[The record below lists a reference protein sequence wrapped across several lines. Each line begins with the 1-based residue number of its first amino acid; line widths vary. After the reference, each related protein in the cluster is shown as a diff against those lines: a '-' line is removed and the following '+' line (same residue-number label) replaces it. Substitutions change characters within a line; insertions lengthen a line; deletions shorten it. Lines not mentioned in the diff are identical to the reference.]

1 MILLFVNK
9 QRHFSA
15 DQVAAYKI
23 LCQKA
28 MDKVMNRSFIDRRMQ
43 KANLVLS
50 ATVNFVGF
58 DYMKKANREFRNVN
72 QVTDV
77 LTFPLLEMKQGK
89 LAEPLSV
96 SDMIPHVDGINEL
109 PLGEI
114 LISLEKAYEQS
125 QAFGHSMEREV
136 AFLAT
141 HAALHLVGFDHIDKT
156 EEKKMISE
164 QEKVLNE
171 LGLTRDAVSDTQTD
185 DTQTSASTV
194 QSAPIPESAKFQLD
208 REILT
213 HSGFVAIIGR
223 PNVGKSTLINQ
234 ISGMK
239 LAIVSSKPQ
248 TTRKNI
254 RSVVN
259 GEGTQIVF
267 VDTPGI
273 HRPKSQLA
281 EYMVDVAFRAAKDSD
296 LILML
301 ADATKG
307 TPSFVEREACLK
319 AAESGQKVI
328 LAINK
333 ADAVDKESLLP
344 IIQKFYALF
353 AFEAIIP
360 VSARTGDGVEEL
372 LKEIIDRL
380 PAGPRFFPIEEITD
394 QSERVLAA
402 ELIREQILHYTNEE
416 IPHGTA
422 VEIEVFDER
431 MREGGEDE
439 YDRDLIRINASIIC
453 EKTSHRSILLGKNGQ
468 MIKRIGTKARE
479 NIEKMCGCKVFL
491 DLHIKVRADWKNK
504 PVFLQDFGYRKDD

>member
-15 DQVAAYKI
+15 DQVVQYKM
-23 LCQKA
+23 LCQKT
-28 MDKVMNRSFIDRRMQ
+28 MDKVMQRSFVDKRMQ
-43 KANLVLS
+43 KAKMVLS
-50 ATVNFVGF
+50 ATVNFVGGE
-58 DYMKKANREFRNVN
+58 YIRKANRDFRSVN
-72 QVTDV
+72 QITDV

-89 LAEPLSV
+89 LAKAI
-96 SDMIPHVDGINEL
+96 SDADVIPHADGISEL

-114 LISLEKAYEQS
+114 LICLDRAFEQS
-125 QAFGHSMEREV
+125 QTYGHSMEREV

-141 HAALHLVGFDHIDKT
+141 HAALHLLGFDHIDKK
-156 EEKKMISE
+156 EEKRMITE
-164 QEKVLNE
+164 QDIVLNE
-171 LGLTRDAVSDTQTD
+171 LGLTREPASDT
-185 DTQTSASTV
+185 SAFP
-194 QSAPIPESAKFQLD
+194 APLIFDPDKNELA
-208 REILT
+208 

-223 PNVGKSTLINQ
+223 PNVGKSTLLNQ

-259 GEGTQIVF
+259 GDDSQIVF

-281 EYMVDVAFRAAKDSD
+281 EYMVDVAFRAAKDAD

-307 TPSFVEREACLK
+307 NPSFVEREACLK
-319 AAESGQKVI
+319 AKESKQKVI

-333 ADAVDKESLLP
+333 SDAVDKESLLP
-344 IIQKFYALF
+344 IIQKFYELF

-360 VSARTGDGVEEL
+360 VSARTGDGIEKL
-372 LKEIIDRL
+372 LKEIIVRL

-422 VEIEVFDER
+422 VEIELFDER
-431 MREGGEDE
+431 LREGGEDE
-439 YDRDLIRINASIIC
+439 YDRDLIRITASIIC
-453 EKTSHRSILLGKNGQ
+453 EKTSHRVILLGKNGQ

-491 DLHIKVRADWKNK
+491 DLHIKVRADWKNR
-504 PVFLQDFGYRKDD
+504 PVFLQDLGYRKED